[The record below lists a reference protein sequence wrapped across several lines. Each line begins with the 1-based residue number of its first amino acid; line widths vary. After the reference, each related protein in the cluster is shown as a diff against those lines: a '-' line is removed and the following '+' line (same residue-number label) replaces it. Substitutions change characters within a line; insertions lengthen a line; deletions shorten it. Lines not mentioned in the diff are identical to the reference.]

1 MSLESCIG
9 SLQDEQADLG
19 YQVLIEL
26 SDLTSS
32 ELGIFARAWFKLSVP
47 RRVAV
52 VERMVELGEE
62 NPELDFF
69 SIYKVCLKDS
79 DDKVRRTAVHGLW
92 EFEDRSLIQSLVD
105 LLLYDS
111 SGEVRAEAAMGL
123 GKFASLAEDGKVLS
137 KDGDLVR
144 ESLMR
149 TLRKDGEWLEV
160 TRRALESAA
169 PFNTPEIYKHIHR
182 AYDSDDT
189 DLKCSSIYAMGRTG
203 ESQWLPLIFR
213 ELTNPSPPIR
223 YEAANACGQLDDEE
237 AAPHLLP
244 LLHDDDLQVQL
255 AAINA
260 LGEIGGQIAMRALFV
275 CIEGED
281 AVLEDAAR
289 TALENLKAMEEPLG
303 FNYGF

>member
-9 SLQDEQADLG
+9 SLQDENADLG
-19 YQVLIEL
+19 YQNLIEL
-26 SDLTSS
+26 SDLTPA
-32 ELGIFARAWFKLSVP
+32 ELGVFTRAWFKLSDP
-47 RRVAV
+47 RRLTV

-62 NPELDFF
+62 NPQLDFY
-69 SIYKVCLKDS
+69 SIYKVCLKDA
-79 DDKVRRTAVHGLW
+79 DDEVRTTAVYGLW
-92 EFEDRSLIQSLVD
+92 EFEDRSLIQSLVE
-105 LLLYDS
+105 LLLDDS
-111 SGEVRAEAAMGL
+111 SGEVRAAAAMGL
-123 GKFASLAEDGKVLS
+123 GKFASLAQDGKVLS

-149 TLRKDGEWLEV
+149 TLTTDGEWLEV

-169 PFNTPEIYKHIHR
+169 PFNTPEIYKHIHK
-182 AYDSDDT
+182 AYDSDDV

-213 ELTNPSPPIR
+213 ELTSPDPPIR
-223 YEAANACGQLDDEE
+223 YEAANACGQMDDEE

-260 LGEIGGQIAMRALFV
+260 LGEIGGPIAKRALIK

-281 AVLEDAAR
+281 SVLEDAAR
-289 TALENLKAMEEPLG
+289 TALENLNAMEEPLG

>member
-19 YQVLIEL
+19 YQNLIEL
-26 SDLTSS
+26 SDLTSA
-32 ELGIFARAWFKLSVP
+32 ELGVFVRAWFKLSAP
-47 RRVAV
+47 RRLTI

-62 NPELDFF
+62 NPQLDFY
-69 SIYKVCLKDS
+69 SIYKVCLKDA
-79 DDKVRRTAVHGLW
+79 DDEVRRTAVYGLW
-92 EFEDRSLIQSLVD
+92 EFEDRSLIQSLVE
-105 LLLYDS
+105 LLLDDS
-111 SGEVRAEAAMGL
+111 SGEVRAAAAMGL
-123 GKFASLAEDGKVLS
+123 GKFASLAQDGKVLS

-149 TLRKDGEWLEV
+149 TLTTDGEWLEV

-169 PFNTPEIYKHIHR
+169 PFNTPEIYRHIHK
-182 AYDSDDT
+182 AYDSDDV

-203 ESQWLPLIFR
+203 ESQWLPLIFG
-213 ELTNPSPPIR
+213 ELTSPDPPIR
-223 YEAANACGQLDDEE
+223 YEAANACGQMDDEE

-260 LGEIGGQIAMRALFV
+260 LGEIGGPIAKRALIK

-281 AVLEDAAR
+281 SVLEDAAR
-289 TALENLKAMEEPLG
+289 TALENLNAMEEPLG
-303 FNYGF
+303 FNYGS

>member
-9 SLQDEQADLG
+9 SLQDENIDLG
-19 YQVLIEL
+19 YQTLIEL

-32 ELGIFARAWFKLSVP
+32 ELGVFARAWFKLSPP
-47 RRVAV
+47 RKVEI

-62 NPELDFF
+62 NPELDFC
-69 SIYKVCLKDS
+69 SIFKVCLKDS
-79 DDKVRRTAVHGLW
+79 DDKVRTTAVHGLW
-92 EFEDRSLIQSLVD
+92 EFEDRSLIQALVD
-105 LLLYDS
+105 LMLDDS
-111 SGEVRAEAAMGL
+111 SGEVRAAAAMGL
-123 GKFASLAEDGKVLS
+123 GKFASLAQDGKVLT

-144 ESLMR
+144 ESLMK
-149 TLRKDGEWLEV
+149 TLGRDSEWQEV
-160 TRRALESAA
+160 TRRALEAAA

-203 ESQWLPLIFR
+203 ESQWLPLIFQ
-213 ELTNPSPPIR
+213 ELKNPSPPIR

-260 LGEIGGQIAMRALFV
+260 LGEIGGQIAKRALV
-275 CIEGED
+275 NCIRGED
-281 AVLEDAAR
+281 SVLEDAAR
-289 TALENLKAMEEPLG
+289 TALENLTAMEEPLG

>member
-19 YQVLIEL
+19 YQNLIEL
-26 SDLTSS
+26 SDLTSA
-32 ELGIFARAWFKLSVP
+32 ELGVFARAWFKLSAP
-47 RRVAV
+47 RRLTV
-52 VERMVELGEE
+52 VERMVELSEE
-62 NPELDFF
+62 NPQLDFC

-79 DDKVRRTAVHGLW
+79 DDEVRRTAVHGLW
-92 EFEDRSLIQSLVD
+92 EFEDRSLIQSLVE
-105 LLLYDS
+105 LLLDDS
-111 SGEVRAEAAMGL
+111 SGEVRAAAAMGL
-123 GKFASLAEDGKVLS
+123 GKFASLSQDGKVLS

-149 TLRKDGEWLEV
+149 TLTREGEWLEV

-169 PFNTPEIYKHIHR
+169 PFNTPEIYRHIHK
-182 AYDSDDT
+182 AYDSDDV

-203 ESQWLPLIFR
+203 EAQWLPLIFR
-213 ELTNPSPPIR
+213 ELTNPDPPIR
-223 YEAANACGQLDDEE
+223 YEAANACGQMDDEE

-260 LGEIGGQIAMRALFV
+260 LGEIGGQIAKRALV
-275 CIEGED
+275 KCIQGED